1 MRTIDGLEGYTINN
15 YYIRRDCIELVGC
28 GSITTISDTEEM
40 DTIKAWIKD
49 AKRWL
54 PDDSARKYRICNY
67 IEYML
72 SEGQYEMEG

>member
-1 MRTIDGLEGYTINN
+1 MRTIDGLENIVISN

-28 GSITTISDTEEM
+28 GAITTVSDADEVE
-40 DTIKAWIKD
+40 TIKAWIKE

-72 SEGQYEMEG
+72 TYGQYE